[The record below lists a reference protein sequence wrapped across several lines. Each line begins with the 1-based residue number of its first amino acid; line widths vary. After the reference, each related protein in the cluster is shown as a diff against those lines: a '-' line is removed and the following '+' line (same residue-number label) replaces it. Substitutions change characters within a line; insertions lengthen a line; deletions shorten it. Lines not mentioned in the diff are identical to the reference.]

1 MRETTKLRN
10 KKRKILG
17 EKTYLER
24 NNENNNQRKNNTQK
38 DKGQILREK
47 KIFREK
53 ERNKQVLF
61 FLIFSKLFLF

>member
-1 MRETTKLRN
+1 MRENTKLRN

-24 NNENNNQRKNNTQK
+24 NNENNNQRKKILRKTK
-38 DKGQILREK
+38 DKYLEKK